1 MPELDFFN
9 FFRWT
14 LAIIGTVYVT
24 VLTLQALR
32 EWLAFLAG
40 SDRYIGLLRRYL
52 LVHGLRLRFKTFWGD
67 VLICL
72 LLCVVFGI
80 LMHAHTVIHRIGETL
95 ADVPR

>member
-14 LAIIGTVYVT
+14 LGTIGTVYVT

-32 EWLAFLAG
+32 EWLLFLAG

-52 LVHGLRLRFKTFWGD
+52 LVHGLRLRFRTFWGD

-80 LMHAHTVIHRIGETL
+80 VWHAHTLIHQIGETL
-95 ADVPR
+95 RDVPR